1 MAEIKSI
8 NIEPDGISLNLRI
21 SESEYSLL
29 NSPRRD
35 ILLLPTDSSALSE
48 LLTTGKLGNGNRIM
62 LPNKIMKKYHVKK
75 LHKKVPAG
83 IFEIDGGR
91 FLLIKLEEH
100 RPGVP
105 TFGGEQDG

>member
-1 MAEIKSI
+1 MAEIRSI
-8 NIEPDGISLNLRI
+8 NIEHDGISLNLRI

-29 NSPRRD
+29 TSSRRD
-35 ILLLPTDSSALSE
+35 ILLLPADPSVLEE

-62 LPNKIMKKYHVKK
+62 LPNKVMKKYHVKK
-75 LHKKVPAG
+75 LHKKVPAR
-83 IFEIDGGR
+83 IFEINGGR

-105 TFGGEQDG
+105 VFEEEHDG